1 MADQKTTAR
10 AAPRHLSDTANS
22 LYAETLE
29 QLLAEEAAGLDR
41 HLRGSFKR
49 RELSERSY
57 WYYQYRD
64 LDQRVRQLYC
74 GPVNGAWDRIA
85 RSEEPATDSGALDR
99 KAQAGMLRAAGF
111 STVPPD
117 AFRLL
122 AALGDAGLFKT
133 GAVLIGTYAFM
144 ALGNQLG
151 VAWPGR
157 AATTQ
162 DIDVAHGR
170 SVELA
175 VPGAEMSIPGVLEG
189 LELGY
194 QPIPR
199 LDPKQPST
207 SFMFRNRPLRL
218 DLLTPAHGKRAEPIY
233 IPALGAPAQVLR
245 FLDYLL
251 ETPQPA
257 VVVGSRVLRVTV
269 PDAARFAVHKLLISA
284 ERPTSEQAKARKD
297 IDQAAQLLR
306 VLVAD
311 RPGDIAPAWHA
322 ARARGKNWAKRLER
336 ARHMLPDELQ
346 NELGEAGVN
355 SGER

>member
-1 MADQKTTAR
+1 MMDQDKTALP
-10 AAPRHLSDTANS
+10 APRYLSDTASS

-29 QLLAEEAAGLDR
+29 QLLAEEAAGFDR

-49 RELSERSY
+49 RELSGRAY

-74 GPVNGAWDRIA
+74 GPVGGAWDRVA
-85 RSEEPATDSGALDR
+85 RSEETASGSGALDR
-99 KAQAGMLRAAGF
+99 KAQAGMLRAAGV

-133 GAVLIGTYAFM
+133 GAVLVGTYAFM

-151 VAWPGR
+151 VVWPGR
-157 AATTQ
+157 AAMTQ

-175 VPGAEMSIPGVLEG
+175 VPGPEMSIPGVLEG

-199 LDPKQPST
+199 LDPRQPST

-218 DLLTPAHGKRAEPIY
+218 DLLTPAHGKRSEPIH

-251 ETPQPA
+251 ERPQPA

-269 PDAARFAVHKLLISA
+269 PDPARFAVHKLLISA
-284 ERPTSEQAKARKD
+284 ERPATEQAKSRKD
-297 IDQAAQLLR
+297 INQAAQLLR
-306 VLVAD
+306 VLAEE

-322 ARARGKNWAKRLER
+322 AGARGKNWAKRLEQ
-336 ARHMLPDELQ
+336 ARGMLSDEIQAMLR
-346 NELGEAGVN
+346 EAGIDPTG
-355 SGER
+355 S

>member
-1 MADQKTTAR
+1 MPDNRDTASR
-10 AAPRHLSDTANS
+10 PPRRLSDTANS

-49 RELSERSY
+49 RELSGRGY

-74 GPVNGAWDRIA
+74 GPIGGAWDRIA
-85 RSEEPATDSGALDR
+85 RNEERGNDSGALDR

-111 STVPPD
+111 ANTPPD

-133 GAVLIGTYAFM
+133 GAVLVGTYAFM
-144 ALGNQLG
+144 ALGNHLG
-151 VAWPGR
+151 VTWPGR
-157 AATTQ
+157 ASATQ
-162 DIDVAHGR
+162 DIDGAHGR

-175 VPGAEMSIPGVLEG
+175 VPGAGMSIPDVLEG

-194 QPIPR
+194 QPIPK

-207 SFMFRNRPLRL
+207 SFMFRNRTLRL
-218 DLLTPAHGKRAEPIY
+218 DLLTPPHGKRTDPIH

-257 VVVGSRVLRVTV
+257 VLTGSRVLRVTV
-269 PDAARFAVHKLLISA
+269 PDAARFAIHKLLVAA
-284 ERPTSEQAKARKD
+284 ERPSMERAKARKD

-306 VLVAD
+306 VLTD
-311 RPGDIAPAWHA
+311 ERPGDIAPAWRA
-322 ARARGKNWAKRLER
+322 ARKRGKNWERRLTQARAELPADVQSALAELEVER
-336 ARHMLPDELQ
+336 DTQ
-346 NELGEAGVN
+346 
-355 SGER
+355 

>member
-1 MADQKTTAR
+1 MAHHDNTDTPPQR
-10 AAPRHLSDTANS
+10 LSDTADN

-49 RELSERSY
+49 REFSGRAY

-64 LDQRVRQLYC
+64 LEQRVRQLYC
-74 GPVNGAWDRIA
+74 GPIDSAWNRIA
-85 RSEEPATDSGALDR
+85 RSEERATDSGALDR
-99 KAQAGMLRAAGF
+99 KAQASMLRAAGF

-133 GAVLIGTYAFM
+133 GAVLVGTYAFM

-175 VPGAEMSIPGVLEG
+175 VPGAEMSIPSVLEG

-218 DLLTPAHGKRAEPIY
+218 DLLTPPHGKRVEPIY

-251 ETPQPA
+251 EAPQPA
-257 VVVGSRVLRVTV
+257 VMVGSRVLRVTV

-284 ERPTSEQAKARKD
+284 ERPATERAKARKD
-297 IDQAAQLLR
+297 IEQAAQLLR
-306 VLVAD
+306 VLVEE
-311 RPGDIAPAWHA
+311 RPGDIAPAWRA
-322 ARARGKNWAKRLER
+322 ARARGKNWAKRLKR
-336 ARHMLPDELQ
+336 AGDRLPDEVQAALS
-346 NELGEAGVN
+346 ETGIDPAA
-355 SGER
+355 S